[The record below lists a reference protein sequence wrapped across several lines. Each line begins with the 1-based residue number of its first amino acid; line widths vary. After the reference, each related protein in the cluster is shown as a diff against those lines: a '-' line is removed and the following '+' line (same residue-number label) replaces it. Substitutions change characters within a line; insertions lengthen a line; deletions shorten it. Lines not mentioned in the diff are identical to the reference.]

1 MENFMIIYAH
11 NIKYPYLLV
20 FDIEFDQTTLVQFCG
35 LLFKRVGDGI
45 YQLARSCN
53 QYVALN
59 KVSYPFQQY
68 TGITKQFLQDN
79 GTRLTDVVQVVLDE
93 FLEDVDKSQMLVI
106 SHGLKNDRKI
116 LLENK
121 LNLMYDEKTLK
132 DIDGY
137 CTFCHAKTILKRNNN
152 LKLDDLARECGFY
165 LDGAHNAFHDAWAT
179 VAVFTWLQK
188 LEGEK

>member
-1 MENFMIIYAH
+1 MIIYAH

-35 LLFKRVGDGI
+35 LLFKRIGDGI

-121 LNLMYDEKTLK
+121 VN
-132 DIDGY
+132 
-137 CTFCHAKTILKRNNN
+137 
-152 LKLDDLARECGFY
+152 
-165 LDGAHNAFHDAWAT
+165 
-179 VAVFTWLQK
+179 V
-188 LEGEK
+188 